1 MVFHEAI
8 GGRPPR
14 RWSTFC
20 ETLPCATLAVWLGLA
35 VVITGCKQSPYELV
49 PVCGTISIDGQPLSA
64 GRVMFAP
71 IARGDGLDAGKP
83 AFGNLQPDGSFV
95 LSTYQ
100 DNDGAIAGDHWVT
113 IFGPKQGADG
123 TVPGG
128 PTDLPAFS
136 RYTVRQKQSVA
147 ADQEN
152 RIDIAIRSQDIARFA
167 TQ

>member
-8 GGRPPR
+8 GGRPR
-14 RWSTFC
+14 LGSSTFNI
-20 ETLPCATLAVWLGLA
+20 PWPRASLAVWLGLA
-35 VVITGCKQSPYELV
+35 AVIIGCEQSPYELV
-49 PVCGTISIDGQPLSA
+49 PVRGTITIEGQPLSA

-128 PTDLPAFS
+128 STDLPAFG
-136 RYTVRQKQSVA
+136 RYTVRQKQSVV

-152 RIDIAIRSQDIARFA
+152 RIDILIRSQDVARFA
-167 TQ
+167 SQ